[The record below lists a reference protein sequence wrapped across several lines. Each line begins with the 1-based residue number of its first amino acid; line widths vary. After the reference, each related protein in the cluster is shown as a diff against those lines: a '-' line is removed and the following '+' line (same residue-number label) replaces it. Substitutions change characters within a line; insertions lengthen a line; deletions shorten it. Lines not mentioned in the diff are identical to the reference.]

1 MKSVQRRGGDVLPN
15 VQAGPQREDPV
26 RRVGEVVPPA
36 AAPADRRA
44 RGRERPR
51 GGSPASGRLRPGLA
65 AAALLAAT
73 VAFACNGGKSAG
85 QPPGASRAAAAPDT
99 LRGTV
104 AIVGADPLTRVMLR
118 PSGGGSEVELVG
130 PQREALARVAGAEV
144 VAVGRPAPGTTPGP
158 ALETVSFTVTAVDGQ
173 PAVDGRLERE
183 PGGLVLVTPDGRRIR
198 LVRPPAALEAW
209 VGARVWIAG
218 PPDREPQAFGM
229 IEPRA

>member
-1 MKSVQRRGGDVLPN
+1 MRRASHDDTSPN
-15 VQAGPQREDPV
+15 ASPAPQREEPV
-26 RRVGEVVPPA
+26 RCVEGAAPA
-36 AAPADRRA
+36 AAATKQRV

-51 GGSPASGRLRPGLA
+51 SGSPASDRLRLGLA
-65 AAALLAAT
+65 AAALAAMA
-73 VAFACNGGKSAG
+73 AFGCNGGRSAG
-85 QPPGASRAAAAPDT
+85 EPPGASRAAAVVPDT

-104 AIVGADPLTRVMLR
+104 AIVGAEPLARVVLR
-118 PSGGGSEVELVG
+118 PAGGGAEVELVG

-158 ALETVSFTVTAVDGQ
+158 ALEAVSFTVTAVDGQ

-183 PGGLVLVTPDGRRIR
+183 AGGLVLVTPDGRRVR

-209 VGARVWIAG
+209 VGARVWVAG
-218 PPDREPQAFGM
+218 PLDREPQAFGM